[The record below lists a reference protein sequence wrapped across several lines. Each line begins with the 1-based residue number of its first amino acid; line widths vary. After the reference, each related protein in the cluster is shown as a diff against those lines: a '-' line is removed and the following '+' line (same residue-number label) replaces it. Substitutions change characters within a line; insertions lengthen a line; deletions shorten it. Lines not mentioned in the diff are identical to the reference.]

1 MIAIQI
7 ILILGFLFLFWRFIA
22 DPNSH
27 QVHAWIKILTFLF
40 TVLAIVAVIFPNTS
54 NRLAGAVGV
63 KTGANLLLYTLTLA
77 FIFVV
82 INIYTRGK
90 EDERRRTIL
99 VRKIALLEADLKEQ
113 NKSLTRQD

>member
-7 ILILGFLFLFWRFIA
+7 ILVTAFVVLLWRFLA
-22 DPNSH
+22 DPFSH

-40 TVLAIVAVIFPNTS
+40 TVLAIIAVIFPD
-54 NRLAGAVGV
+54 LANSLAHAVGV

-82 INIYTRGK
+82 INMYSKGKRDEKRLVALTR
-90 EDERRRTIL
+90 R
-99 VRKIALLEADLKEQ
+99 VAMLEAKLRK
-113 NKSLTRQD
+113 LTKN